1 MAHDE
6 GGLGVGLARL
16 VQEFDRGHLA
26 AAFALFQAISQDD
39 EPPIAALDA
48 GMDLQDQP
56 GPHAGETIGT
66 EGRAVEEIQ
75 QAAVA
80 AAAQAQG
87 PHEACDAGQ
96 VPPGAEGGQDEDEP
110 EEGAPAR
117 TRRTQLR
124 HHRPPMEP
132 E

>member
-16 VQEFDRGHLA
+16 VQEFDCGHLA
-26 AAFALFQAISQDD
+26 AAFALFETISKDD
-39 EPPIAALDA
+39 EPSIAALDA

-56 GPHAGETIGT
+56 GPHAGETIGA
-66 EGRAVEEIQ
+66 ECRAVEKVQ

-87 PHEACDAGQ
+87 THEAGDAGQ
-96 VPPGAEGGQDEDEP
+96 VPPGAEGGQDEDQP
-110 EEGAPAR
+110 EKGASAR

-124 HHRPPMEP
+124 HN
-132 E
+132 